1 VTVYVH
7 ALTFHALA
15 EVTFTEKARSGGG
28 VLDRGPGAV
37 KEPDDVLALLQKA
50 FPAGLM
56 TSRAQFVAMLPSLAA
71 ASVPTNATVVSQA
84 AAAGRVPAWRLVR
97 LKIAD
102 KSVPGV
108 DIKAMNDRLQPLV
121 LFHVDGGSLIDADDD
136 RWDLLLLLVDDSAG
150 RPTLVR
156 PLRRPTLLRSLGSAA
171 PSLFYLSYLATTE
184 RARRRVGVP
193 QAGLCTVY
201 RFYAYPDNQRL
212 RISQVVRARFP
223 QSVSA
228 PRLSDPSARGWCD
241 AARECGAHRRHP

>member
-1 VTVYVH
+1 MGWGVSQVTVYVH

-121 LFHVDGGSLIDADDD
+121 LFYVDGGSLIDADDD
-136 RWDLLLLLVDDSAG
+136 RWDLLLVLVDDSAG

-171 PSLFYLSYLATTE
+171 PSLFYLSYLS
-184 RARRRVGVP
+184 
-193 QAGLCTVY
+193 Y
-201 RFYAYPDNQRL
+201 
-212 RISQVVRARFP
+212 
-223 QSVSA
+223 
-228 PRLSDPSARGWCD
+228 
-241 AARECGAHRRHP
+241 H